1 MHCIPLVRNRIRVLP
16 GVFRHKDAAVCVT
29 CKDAVCVRLSA
40 THCMCIIMCK
50 HLKYFVCVLF
60 CLFRK

>member
-16 GVFRHKDAAVCVT
+16 GVFRHKDAVCVT

-40 THCMCIIMCK
+40 THCVCIIMCK
-50 HLKYFVCVLF
+50 HLFVCYLF
-60 CLFRK
+60 I